1 MVKSNSET
9 ENRIDELLGELTLE
23 EKVSLCHAASKFGIA
38 AVERLGIDELI
49 MSDGPHGIRP
59 EVEKHSWKCLN
70 RPEDACTYLPTG
82 TALAATWN
90 PELGRAYGEVLGSEA
105 RYRGKDIILGPGVNI
120 IRTPLCGRNFEYMSE
135 DPCLISKMAP
145 GLVKGIQSQ
154 DVAACV
160 KHYCLNNQEL
170 DRFNVNVEVSDR
182 ALYEIYLKGFYSA
195 IIEGE
200 AWSVMGS
207 YTRYQEQYCCH
218 NDFLVNCVLKGDW
231 CFDGVY
237 LTDWGGA
244 HDTEESIHNGLD
256 IEMGTNAPYNEYYL
270 GDAFLERAKES
281 AEVRELLDDKVRRI
295 LRLMFRINKFSP
307 DRKRGAFNTKEHQ
320 QVTYDVA
327 SEAMVLLKNEDNL
340 LPIDKTKLKK
350 LLVVGPNADQ
360 KHAAGGNSSG
370 IMAYYEVTP
379 LQGIRDRLGDV
390 CEIEYESGSIG
401 LSYQP
406 IPVPLL
412 HIIDQVAGCRAYKH
426 VAYTNQEDGSVSETV
441 SFLEH
446 GDISEGTADS
456 YHITVSAQI
465 PETGC
470 YSFRFYTNGNAVVNI
485 CGEEH
490 VKLQANGRQQEVT
503 CAFDYVKSDRV
514 DIEIRLSRVKETVN
528 FQFGWITPMDYEKSS
543 SEAEL
548 LEKAKAADYVIYCG
562 GLDHSYDTES
572 FDKKSM
578 QLPSE
583 QDVLLPKLLKANPNT
598 VVALTAG
605 SPVTMPWIDEAKAV
619 IWTWYGGMETGHVL
633 CDILTGEICPSGK
646 LPFTLPKVYADTPV
660 ARYGEYQKT
669 NCKYN
674 EDIFVGYRGF
684 DQDNIEPMFPFGHGL
699 SYSRFT
705 YSDLEI
711 TGAQGRAE
719 DGAENIAADSANG
732 WAEGGLTVSFKITN
746 TGTVAAMETAQ
757 VYIGDPVCSVKR
769 PPRELKNFKKVKL
782 EPGETAEISLPI
794 SALDLSFYDEET
806 KSWKLENGE
815 FIVSVGSSSRDI
827 RLRGSVI
834 Y

>member
-1 MVKSNSET
+1 MNKAT
-9 ENRIDELLGELTLE
+9 ENKIEELLSAMTLE
-23 EKVSLCHAASKFGIA
+23 EKVSMCHAASKFGIA

-49 MSDGPHGIRP
+49 MSDGPHGVRP
-59 EVEKHSWKCLN
+59 EVEKHSWTCMN

-90 PELGRAYGEVLGSEA
+90 PELGRPYGEVLGSEA

-145 GLVKGIQSQ
+145 DLVKGIQTQ

-160 KHYCLNNQEL
+160 KHYVLNNQEL

-207 YTRYQEQYCCH
+207 FSRYQGQFCCH
-218 NDFLVNCVLKGDW
+218 NDFLVNQVLKGDW
-231 CFDGVY
+231 GFDGVY

-256 IEMGTNAPYNEYYL
+256 IEMGTKAPYNEYYL

-295 LRLMFRINKFSP
+295 LRLMFRVNKFSP
-307 DRKRGAFNTKEHQ
+307 DRKNGEFNTKAHQ

-327 SEAMVLLKNEDNL
+327 AEAMVLLKNEENL
-340 LPIDKTKLKK
+340 LPLDKAKLKK
-350 LLVVGPNADQ
+350 LLVVGPNADE

-370 IMAYYEVTP
+370 IMTYYEVTP
-379 LQGIRDRLGDV
+379 LQGIRDRLSEV
-390 CEIEYESGSIG
+390 CEIQYESGSVG

-406 IPVPLL
+406 IPVPMLN
-412 HIIDQVAGCRAYKH
+412 IIDQVAGCRAYKH
-426 VAYTNQEDGSVSETV
+426 VVYTRQADGSVTETV
-441 SFLEH
+441 SFLEN
-446 GDISEGTADS
+446 GDILEGEADA
-456 YHITVSAQI
+456 YDIVVSAEI
-465 PETGC
+465 PESGC
-470 YSFRFYTNGNAVVNI
+470 YSFRFYTNGDAVVKI

-490 VKLQANGRQQEVT
+490 VKLQANGREQEIT
-503 CAFDYVKSDRV
+503 CAFDYEQGDRV
-514 DIEIRLSRVKETVN
+514 DIEIKLSRVKERVN

-583 QDVLLPKLLKANPNT
+583 QDVLIPKLLKANPNT
-598 VVALTAG
+598 VIVLTAG

-619 IWTWYGGMETGHVL
+619 VWTWYAGMEAGHVL
-633 CDILTGEICPSGK
+633 SDILTGDICPSGK
-646 LPFTLPKVYADTPV
+646 LPFTLPKAYADTPV

-669 NCKYN
+669 NCRYN
-674 EDIFVGYRGF
+674 EDILVGYRAYDH
-684 DQDNIEPMFPFGHGL
+684 DQIEPLFPFGHGL
-699 SYSRFT
+699 SYSRFD

-711 TGAQGRAE
+711 SRAE
-719 DGAENIAADSANG
+719 NESGNDSG
-732 WAEGGLTVSFKITN
+732 DGLTVSFKVTN
-746 TGTVAAMETAQ
+746 TGAVTAMETAQ

-769 PPRELKNFKKVKL
+769 PPKELRNFKKVEL
-782 EPGETAEISLPI
+782 RPGETAQISLPI

-806 KSWKLENGE
+806 KDWKLEPGD
-815 FIVSVGSSSRDI
+815 FAVYVGSSAGDV
-827 RLRGSVI
+827 RLKGTIVYEI
-834 Y
+834 G